1 MHQGIFLFLIFIIII
16 SLKLF
21 FLIIIILNIFYR
33 QGYYVLARH
42 GKSRHLA
49 CWPLRDLIESNGNL
63 EEEGT
68 ARHAGGYVI
77 PKGGVGG
84 QRGLRSRA
92 LSLHPYI

>member
-1 MHQGIFLFLIFIIII
+1 MRYAFCKHVLYQTKQKKLYISMALIF
-16 SLKLF
+16 F
-21 FLIIIILNIFYR
+21 R
-33 QGYYVLARH
+33 QGYHVLARH

-84 QRGLRSRA
+84 QKGLRGRA
-92 LSLHPYI
+92 LALHPYI

>member
-1 MHQGIFLFLIFIIII
+1 MLFA
-16 SLKLF
+16 SMYYTKLNKKKLYF
-21 FLIIIILNIFYR
+21 YGVNIFR
-33 QGYYVLARH
+33 QGYHVLARH

-84 QRGLRSRA
+84 QKGLRGRA
-92 LSLHPYI
+92 LALHPYI

>member
-1 MHQGIFLFLIFIIII
+1 MYLKVNKKIIYFHNI
-16 SLKLF
+16 
-21 FLIIIILNIFYR
+21 NIFR
-33 QGYYVLARH
+33 QGYHVLARH

-84 QRGLRSRA
+84 QKGLRGRA
-92 LSLHPYI
+92 LALHPYI

>member
-1 MHQGIFLFLIFIIII
+1 MIHVSFMYSRVNKKRLYIFMIA
-16 SLKLF
+16 
-21 FLIIIILNIFYR
+21 NIFR
-33 QGYYVLARH
+33 QGYHVLARH

-84 QRGLRSRA
+84 QKGLRGRA
-92 LSLHPYI
+92 LALHPYI

>member
-1 MHQGIFLFLIFIIII
+1 MIHVSFMYSRVNKKRLYIFMVV
-16 SLKLF
+16 
-21 FLIIIILNIFYR
+21 NIFR
-33 QGYYVLARH
+33 QGYHVLARH

-84 QRGLRSRA
+84 QKGLRGRA
-92 LSLHPYI
+92 LALHPYI